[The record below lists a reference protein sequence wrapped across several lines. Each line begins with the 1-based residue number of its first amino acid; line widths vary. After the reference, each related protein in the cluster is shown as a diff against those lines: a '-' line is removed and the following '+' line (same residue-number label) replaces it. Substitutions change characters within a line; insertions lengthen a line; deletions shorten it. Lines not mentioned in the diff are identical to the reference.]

1 MSPLLSLSFYGN
13 KDLWQLIELSD
24 HKFDRGILS
33 LSYPFTATEDVKS
46 AMGPYCRRYK
56 CTVFFSFLVCPLS
69 LFEKPWI
76 ILSQQKTRDGP
87 ESSSSKLFCTTTG
100 YQTSSCMFSFPC
112 IRVVHGLGFSLRIQN
127 ETT

>member
-69 LFEKPWI
+69 LIEKPWI

-87 ESSSSKLFCTTTG
+87 ESAPAANYFAQQLDTKQVPVCFPFHVSEW
-100 YQTSSCMFSFPC
+100 CMD
-112 IRVVHGLGFSLRIQN
+112 
-127 ETT
+127 